1 MTGTFKHV
9 KNSWKKTKKGK
20 HAEKKRNKTGK
31 KRRTCFFCCSTK
43 VNISYGSGFP
53 NLFSPKICNS
63 KHEWSKEGWAADS
76 WHLFIFLRSCRG
88 FVFQTIYM
96 ISLLP
101 PVVSGPARGLL
112 EHSTS
117 WRLLVLHKPKMSML
131 KRFKLYTER
140 GLRESK

>member
-31 KRRTCFFCCSTK
+31 KRRTCFFCWSTK

-76 WHLFIFLRSCRG
+76 WHLFIFFRSCRG